1 MKDLSS
7 LFRFDLHD
15 TEDCPT
21 QSMQLEEDDEA
32 ATNTKSGGIRGVE
45 RPYCEKCEV
54 FGHATETCDAED
66 MY

>member
-1 MKDLSS
+1 
-7 LFRFDLHD
+7 
-15 TEDCPT
+15 
-21 QSMQLEEDDEA
+21 MQLEEDDEA
-32 ATNTKSGGIRGVE
+32 ATNTKSGGVRGVA